1 MKSTVCFLAA
11 ILTAAGLLG
20 LSAAQAQELKSLS
33 AGPSISILPATSGG
47 QFYALN
53 AYMSILTKRMEY
65 LRIQE
70 INADRQKHLESET
83 KKLLDLATDLD
94 RDMRGG
100 KELTPLDLSRRA
112 AQIERLAHS
121 VQERMRG

>member
-1 MKSTVCFLAA
+1 
-11 ILTAAGLLG
+11 
-20 LSAAQAQELKSLS
+20 
-33 AGPSISILPATSGG
+33 
-47 QFYALN
+47 
-53 AYMSILTKRMEY
+53 
-65 LRIQE
+65 
-70 INADRQKHLESET
+70 
-83 KKLLDLATDLD
+83 LDLATDLD